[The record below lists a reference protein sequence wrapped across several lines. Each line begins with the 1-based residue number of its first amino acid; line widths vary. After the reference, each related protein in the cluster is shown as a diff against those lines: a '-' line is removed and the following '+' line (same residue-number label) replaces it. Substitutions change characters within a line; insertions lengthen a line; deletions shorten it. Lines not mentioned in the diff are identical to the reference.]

1 MFCFNCLGF
10 SFKSCVSKI
19 ILGLKASYLVNVMM
33 AQYSLES
40 VNLTA
45 GFSLGHL
52 LAGDKGQVMRCL
64 PRGIV
69 QIIPITCTLYY
80 INTVNT
86 RHPEKLSDSHTDP
99 STGSGRLR

>member
-1 MFCFNCLGF
+1 MM
-10 SFKSCVSKI
+10 SI
-19 ILGLKASYLVNVMM
+19 MMM

-64 PRGIV
+64 PHGIM
-69 QIIPITCTLYY
+69 QIIPITCTLYC

-86 RHPEKLSDSHTDP
+86 KHPEKISDSHTDP